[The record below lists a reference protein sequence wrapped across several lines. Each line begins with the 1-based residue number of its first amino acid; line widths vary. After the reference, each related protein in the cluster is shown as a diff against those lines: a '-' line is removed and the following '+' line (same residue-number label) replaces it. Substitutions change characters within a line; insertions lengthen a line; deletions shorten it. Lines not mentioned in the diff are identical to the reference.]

1 MDNIGAKILAVVI
14 AVVLVMLFI
23 DIVEPVYGFFA
34 KVDAGHVGIV
44 DHFGSVRDEAMQP
57 GFHLT
62 HFFEK
67 VVQVDARTQKESI
80 QLEAF
85 SADIQQVVIDTA
97 INFNISAS
105 MAGTLYK
112 TIGMNY
118 VETLIKPRLLE
129 NTKAVI
135 GGYTAETLVI
145 NREDISNQVL
155 AKMQSDLEKY
165 GIVVTVISIE
175 NIDFTDAFENAVEAK
190 QVATQE
196 KQRAKT
202 MQEQQTMEAQQAA
215 EREKIKADAAA
226 EILKINADAEAYS
239 IKAKAE
245 AEAEANRKIAE
256 SITDKLIDYTQAQ
269 NWDGKLPNT
278 YVGSGDALP
287 VIQAEQAQKAEA
299 E

>member
-1 MDNIGAKILAVVI
+1 MENFGAKILAVVVAI
-14 AVVLVMLFI
+14 VLVLLFI

-44 DHFGSVRDEAMQP
+44 DHFGSVKDEALQP

-67 VVQVDARTQKESI
+67 VVQVDARTQKGTVE
-80 QLEAF
+80 LEAF
-85 SADIQQVVIDTA
+85 SSDIQQVVIKEG
-97 INFNISAS
+97 INYNISAS

-112 TIGMNY
+112 TVGTHY
-118 VETLIKPRLLE
+118 ADTLIYPRLLE

-135 GGYTAETLVI
+135 GNYTAEALI
-145 NREDISNQVL
+145 ANREAISAQIL
-155 AKMQSDLEKY
+155 SKMQNDLAQY

-202 MQEQQTMEAQQAA
+202 QQEQATMEAQQEA
-215 EREKIKADAAA
+215 EREKIAANAAA
-226 EILKINADAEAYS
+226 EIAKINADAEAYA

-256 SITDKLIDYTQAQ
+256 SITEKLIDYTEAQ

-287 VIQAEQAQKAEA
+287 VIQTENSEVG
-299 E
+299 